1 MRNLIVNSNISNEDL
16 WMQSI
21 TVSTQY
27 KNKHSPGLLQSL
39 ADKINLRLTHTY
51 GTAGHGKGATDA
63 MPSLGVRIF

>member
-21 TVSTQY
+21 SGSTQY

-39 ADKINLRLTHTY
+39 TDKINLRMTHTY
-51 GTAGHGKGATDA
+51 GAAGHSKEAIDV
-63 MPSLGVRIF
+63 MPSFGVRIF